1 MSALKRKSR
10 VPRGQSGAALAIGLI
25 LLLIITILAVSG
37 VVTSTLE
44 LRMVG
49 NYGAQETA
57 FQTADAGIEQGIA
70 NMPVSTSTV
79 VTRSF
84 PNDTTGGQADVSIS
98 YEGESNSPVT
108 LEGYSLGAGIQ
119 AYHFEIQS
127 LGTET
132 NGAQSEHTQGF
143 FIVGPGGR

>member
-1 MSALKRKSR
+1 VRR
-10 VPRGQSGAALAIGLI
+10 TTRYRGPRSPQTGAALVIGLI
-25 LLLIITILAVSG
+25 LLLVITILAVSG

-57 FQTADAGIEQGIA
+57 FQTADSGVEQGMA
-70 NMPVSTSTV
+70 NMPVSTSSV
-79 VTRSF
+79 VTRNF
-84 PNDTTGGQADVSIS
+84 ANPTTGGEAQVSIS
-98 YEGESNSPVT
+98 YEGESNSPIT

-119 AYHFEIQS
+119 AYHFEVQS
-127 LGTET
+127 
-132 NGAQSEHTQGF
+132 NGFEAGGAESEHTQGF